1 MHFLTE
7 LFEKNHCHMFHFPPS
22 EKEKGKGKRDL
33 KSSTLLFFDERGI
46 LKLLRRKWVL
56 QIRES
61 EEEERLEI

>member
-1 MHFLTE
+1 MHYLTE
-7 LFEKNHCHMFHFPPS
+7 LS
-22 EKEKGKGKRDL
+22 EKKSLSRVSFSPKWKREGEERL
-33 KSSTLLFFDERGI
+33 KELNSSFFFDERGI